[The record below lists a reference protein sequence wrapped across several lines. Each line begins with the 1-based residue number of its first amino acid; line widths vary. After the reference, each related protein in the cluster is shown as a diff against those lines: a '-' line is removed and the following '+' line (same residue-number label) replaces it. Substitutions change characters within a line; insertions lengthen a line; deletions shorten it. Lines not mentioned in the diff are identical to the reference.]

1 MGSCVTAPVC
11 VSAHRPSAAPQGP
24 PSHLP
29 AALVST
35 FLVKA
40 ASMTYWEEIV
50 SLLSKEPV
58 GGSEQVLCAGPVNF
72 GEEVLEILVDV
83 STSAAASA

>member
-1 MGSCVTAPVC
+1 
-11 VSAHRPSAAPQGP
+11 
-24 PSHLP
+24 
-29 AALVST
+29 
-35 FLVKA
+35 
-40 ASMTYWEEIV
+40 MTYWEEIV